1 MSIKPSLLGILSP
14 IVVPVLFFLG
24 TYFLF
29 PDFSYNFYGTSFK
42 HRKDDVKAKI
52 VNEENVINKTDTLV
66 VENVGA
72 DSVPTISES
81 IESYDYQKDVDKLKD
96 MTTSIVKTVGEEVG
110 TGVKKIKNV
119 FEYPD
124 GNGTSKDVLNKYKNS
139 TSQE

>member
-42 HRKDDVKAKI
+42 HRKEDVKAKI
-52 VNEENVINKTDTLV
+52 VNEENIINKADTLV
-66 VENVGA
+66 IENISV
-72 DSVPTISES
+72 DSVPTISDS
-81 IESYDYQKDVDKLKD
+81 IESYDYQRDVDKLKD
-96 MTTSIVKTVGEEVG
+96 IAKTVGERVG
-110 TGVKKIKNV
+110 TGVKTIKNV

>member
-42 HRKDDVKAKI
+42 HRKEDVKAKI
-52 VNEENVINKTDTLV
+52 VNEENIINKTDTLV

-72 DSVPTISES
+72 DSVPTISEKS
-81 IESYDYQKDVDKLKD
+81 ESYDYQRDVDKLKD
-96 MTTSIVKTVGEEVG
+96 IAKTVGERLG
-110 TGVKKIKNV
+110 TGVKTIKNV

>member
-1 MSIKPSLLGILSP
+1 MGILSP

-29 PDFSYNFYGTSFK
+29 PHFSYNFYGTSFK
-42 HRKDDVKAKI
+42 HRQDDVKAKI
-52 VNEENVINKTDTLV
+52 VNEENIINKTDTLV

-96 MTTSIVKTVGEEVG
+96 IAKTVGEGIG
-110 TGVKKIKNV
+110 TGVKTIKNV

>member
-42 HRKDDVKAKI
+42 HRKEDVKAKI
-52 VNEENVINKTDTLV
+52 VNEENIINKTDTLV

-72 DSVPTISES
+72 DSVPTISEKS
-81 IESYDYQKDVDKLKD
+81 ESYDYQRDVDKLKD
-96 MTTSIVKTVGEEVG
+96 IAKTVGERVG
-110 TGVKKIKNV
+110 TGVKTIKNV

>member
-42 HRKDDVKAKI
+42 HRKEDVKAKI
-52 VNEENVINKTDTLV
+52 VNEENIINKTDTLV

-96 MTTSIVKTVGEEVG
+96 IAKTVGEGIG
-110 TGVKKIKNV
+110 TGVKTIKNV

>member
-42 HRKDDVKAKI
+42 HRKEDVKAKI
-52 VNEENVINKTDTLV
+52 VNEENIINKTDTLV
-66 VENVGA
+66 VENVSV
-72 DSVPTISES
+72 DSVPTISEKS
-81 IESYDYQKDVDKLKD
+81 ESYDYQRDVDKLKD
-96 MTTSIVKTVGEEVG
+96 IAKTVGERVG
-110 TGVKKIKNV
+110 TGVKTIKNV

>member
-1 MSIKPSLLGILSP
+1 M
-14 IVVPVLFFLG
+14 LFFLG

-29 PDFSYNFYGTSFK
+29 PDFSYNFYGISFK
-42 HRKDDVKAKI
+42 YRKEDVKAKI

-96 MTTSIVKTVGEEVG
+96 MTTSIVKTVGEEIG

>member
-42 HRKDDVKAKI
+42 HRKEDVKAKI

-96 MTTSIVKTVGEEVG
+96 MTTSIVKTVGEEIG

-124 GNGTSKDVLNKYKNS
+124 GNGTSKYVLNKYKNS

>member
-42 HRKDDVKAKI
+42 HRKEDVKAKI
-52 VNEENVINKTDTLV
+52 VNEENIINKTDTLV
-66 VENVGA
+66 IENISV
-72 DSVPTISES
+72 DSVPTISDS
-81 IESYDYQKDVDKLKD
+81 IESYDYQRDVDKLKD
-96 MTTSIVKTVGEEVG
+96 IAKTVGERVG
-110 TGVKKIKNV
+110 TGVKTIKNV

>member
-42 HRKDDVKAKI
+42 HRKEDVKAKI
-52 VNEENVINKTDTLV
+52 VNEENIINKTDTLV
-66 VENVGA
+66 LENVGA

-81 IESYDYQKDVDKLKD
+81 GESYDYQKDVDKLKD
-96 MTTSIVKTVGEEVG
+96 ITTSIAKTLGEGVG
-110 TGVKKIKNV
+110 TGVKTIKNV

-139 TSQE
+139 TLQE

>member
-42 HRKDDVKAKI
+42 HRKEDVKAKI
-52 VNEENVINKTDTLV
+52 VNEENNINITDTLV
-66 VENVGA
+66 VENVSV
-72 DSVPTISES
+72 DSVPTISEKS
-81 IESYDYQKDVDKLKD
+81 ESYDYQRDVDKLKD
-96 MTTSIVKTVGEEVG
+96 IAKTVGERVG
-110 TGVKKIKNV
+110 TGVKTIKNV